1 MTSKECSTEN
11 EEVTGKEPDRVVRKL
26 FRQTL
31 VGIVILVLGVVFLAR
46 VFPEPVLV
54 VSQKFIEITGVFGVG
69 IGIMLA
75 DSLHVF
81 IPPDVFLMLAVVGK
95 LNSILVIVSASV
107 GSLIGGTV
115 SYLTGRILLPK
126 MERISTFVKRHEQ
139 KLEHYL
145 HRYGFWAVVL
155 AALTPLPYSWVSLA
169 AGTMKMKYSLFFKG
183 CLFRIPRFIVFYYLI
198 QFGWVG
204 GGI

>member
-11 EEVTGKEPDRVVRKL
+11 KEVSGKEPDRVVRKL
-26 FRQTL
+26 FHQTL
-31 VGIVILVLGVVFLAR
+31 VGIVVLVLGVVFLAR
-46 VFPEPVLV
+46 VFPEPVLA
-54 VSQKFIEITGVFGVG
+54 VSRNFIDITGVFGIG
-69 IGIMLA
+69 IGILLA

-81 IPPDVFLMLAVVGK
+81 IPPDVFLMIAVAGK
-95 LNSILVIVSASV
+95 LDSILVIVSASI

-126 MERISTFVKRHEQ
+126 IEGVASFVKKHEQ

-169 AGTMKMKYSLFFKG
+169 AGAMKMRYLLFFQG

-204 GGI
+204 GGM

>member
-11 EEVTGKEPDRVVRKL
+11 KEVSGKEPDRVVRKL

-31 VGIVILVLGVVFLAR
+31 VGIAILVLGVVFLAR
-46 VFPEPVLV
+46 VFPEPVLAI
-54 VSQKFIEITGVFGVG
+54 SQKFIEITGVFGVG
-69 IGIMLA
+69 IGIMFA

-81 IPPDVFLMLAVVGK
+81 IPPDVFLMIAVAGK
-95 LNSILVIVSASV
+95 LDSILVIASASI
-107 GSLIGGTV
+107 GSLIGGTI

-126 MERISTFVKRHEQ
+126 IQGVASFVKKHEQ

-169 AGTMKMKYSLFFKG
+169 AGTMKMRYALFFQG

-198 QFGWVG
+198 RLGWVG
-204 GGI
+204 GGM

>member
-11 EEVTGKEPDRVVRKL
+11 KEVSGKEPDRVVRKL

-31 VGIVILVLGVVFLAR
+31 VGIAILVLGVVFLAR
-46 VFPEPVLV
+46 VFPEPVLAI
-54 VSQKFIEITGVFGVG
+54 SQKFIEITGVFGVG
-69 IGIMLA
+69 IGIMFA

-81 IPPDVFLMLAVVGK
+81 IPPDVFLMIAVAGK
-95 LNSILVIVSASV
+95 LDSILVIASASI
-107 GSLIGGTV
+107 GSLIGGTI

-126 MERISTFVKRHEQ
+126 IQGVASFVKKHEQ

-169 AGTMKMKYSLFFKG
+169 AGAMKMRYALFFQG

-198 QFGWVG
+198 RFGWVG
-204 GGI
+204 GGM

>member
-11 EEVTGKEPDRVVRKL
+11 KEVSGKEPDRVIRKL

-31 VGIVILVLGVVFLAR
+31 VGIAILVLGVVFLAR
-46 VFPEPVLV
+46 VFPEPVLAI
-54 VSQKFIEITGVFGVG
+54 SQKFIEITGVFGVG
-69 IGIMLA
+69 IGIMFA

-81 IPPDVFLMLAVVGK
+81 IPPDVFLMIAVAGK
-95 LNSILVIVSASV
+95 LDSILVIASASI

-126 MERISTFVKRHEQ
+126 IQGVASFVKKHEQ

-155 AALTPLPYSWVSLA
+155 AALTPLPYSWISLA
-169 AGTMKMKYSLFFKG
+169 AGTMKMRYALFFQG

-198 QFGWVG
+198 RFGWVG
-204 GGI
+204 GGM

>member
-11 EEVTGKEPDRVVRKL
+11 EDLPGKEPDRVVRKL

-46 VFPEPVLV
+46 VFPEPVLA
-54 VSQKFIEITGVFGVG
+54 VSEKFIEVTGIFGVG
-69 IGIMLA
+69 IGIMFA

-81 IPPDVFLMLAVVGK
+81 IPPDVFLMIAVAGK
-95 LNSILVIVSASV
+95 LNSILVIVSASI

-126 MERISTFVKRHEQ
+126 IAGIASFVKKHEQ

-169 AGTMKMKYSLFFKG
+169 AGTMKMRYLLFFQG

-204 GGI
+204 GGM

>member
-1 MTSKECSTEN
+1 MISKECSTESK
-11 EEVTGKEPDRVVRKL
+11 EAAGKEPDRVVRKL

-46 VFPEPVLV
+46 VFPEPVLAI
-54 VSQKFIEITGVFGVG
+54 SQKFIEITGVFGVG
-69 IGIMLA
+69 VGIMFA

-81 IPPDVFLMLAVVGK
+81 VPPDVFLMIAVAGK
-95 LNSILVIVSASV
+95 LNSILVIVSASI

-126 MERISTFVKRHEQ
+126 IEGVASFVKKHEQ

-169 AGTMKMKYSLFFKG
+169 AGTMRMRYLLFFKV
-183 CLFRIPRFIVFYYLI
+183 VFLESPDLSFSI
-198 QFGWVG
+198 
-204 GGI
+204 I

>member
-11 EEVTGKEPDRVVRKL
+11 KEVSGKEPDRVVRKL

-31 VGIVILVLGVVFLAR
+31 VGIVVLVLGVVFLAR
-46 VFPEPVLV
+46 VFPEPVLA
-54 VSQKFIEITGVFGVG
+54 VSGRFIDITGVFGVG
-69 IGIMLA
+69 IGILLA

-81 IPPDVFLMLAVVGK
+81 IPPDVFLMIAVAGK
-95 LNSILVIVSASV
+95 LNSILVIVSASI

-126 MERISTFVKRHEQ
+126 IEGVASFVKRHEQ

-169 AGTMKMKYSLFFKG
+169 AGTMRMRYLLFFQG

-204 GGI
+204 GGM